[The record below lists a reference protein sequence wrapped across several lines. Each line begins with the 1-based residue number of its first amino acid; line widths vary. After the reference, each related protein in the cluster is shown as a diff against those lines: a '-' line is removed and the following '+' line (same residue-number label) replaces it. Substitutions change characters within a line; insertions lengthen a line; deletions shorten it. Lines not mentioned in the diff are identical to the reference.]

1 MPPDLAAALP
11 TFGVSLTGAG
21 GGSSSLSS
29 MSPSSDVS
37 SAGFDGL
44 DFEGA
49 CGWGSVDPEK

>member
-1 MPPDLAAALP
+1 MPPDFAAALP
-11 TFGVSLTGAG
+11 AFGVSLTGAG

-49 CGWGSVDPEK
+49 